1 VFGATPSRAWGAGG
15 EEREAG
21 AVSQLPCLG
30 KLVEQGFTWGA
41 TYTIIRT
48 RGKCPLCLWKSVTR
62 RERRRG
68 MSSSEVWADE
78 GWSRRLLAFVAL
90 GPCARPRE
98 YQARWVAGRDCRE
111 EGNRNRPQGLQRSRS
126 EYRTMVTAWWRG
138 VTLRGCSRI
147 DPDAKVCR
155 SRLAVRRVVLHQP
168 GACCLGL
175 AARLHT
181 SNVCNAGSKS

>member
-1 VFGATPSRAWGAGG
+1 VFGATPSWAWGAGG

-21 AVSQLPCLG
+21 AVSQLPSLG

-41 TYTIIRT
+41 TYTITRT
-48 RGKCPLCLWKSVTR
+48 RGKCPLCLWESVTR

-78 GWSRRLLAFVAL
+78 GWSRRLLAFVTL

-98 YQARWVAGRDCRE
+98 YQGQMGRRKRLS
-111 EGNRNRPQGLQRSRS
+111 GGSNRNRPQGLQRSRS

-175 AARLHT
+175 AARPHT
-181 SNVCNAGSKS
+181 FNVCNAGLKS